1 LKLAIVSFLV
11 TFIGGAAFVACP
23 PQKQSQTL
31 DAGVIAPYVE
41 IRNETAGAVGS
52 GAVVV
57 RKGVKYV
64 LTARHV
70 VQDDTGTNVDEVK
83 AIKRRDGTATEWTV
97 KKWATS
103 IKYDLALY
111 AFSDQSVTLSAATIA
126 PKDVKL
132 AYGQEVY
139 YVGTPKRFHGFFGHS
154 DIAHPHYKDAE
165 GTWLVINGQ
174 AWYGNSGC
182 GVYINSNGYQL
193 VGICSRLCW
202 NDARTPIRC
211 VPPVAI
217 NEFLEESV
225 K

>member
-23 PQKQSQTL
+23 PKQTQTL

-41 IRNETAGAVGS
+41 IRNEVGKTCGS
-52 GAVVV
+52 GAVVS
-57 RKGVKYV
+57 RKGVTFV
-64 LTARHV
+64 LTAKHV
-70 VQDDTGTNVDEVK
+70 VQDGLGTNVDEVK
-83 AIKRRDGTATEWTV
+83 AIKRKAESASEWTL
-97 KKWATS
+97 KKWAVS
-103 IKYDLALY
+103 DRYDLALY
-111 AFSDQSVTLSAATIA
+111 AFSDQSVTLSAASIA

-154 DIAHPHYKDAE
+154 DIAHPKYKDAE

-211 VPPVAI
+211 VPHVAI